1 MRRRIEQWLNRRW
14 YGGGPPPRLL
24 GLLEPVYR
32 AVSQGQMQRARREQ
46 PADLADRPILVV
58 GNLVAGGTGKT
69 PLVIHLCQL
78 LSGAGL
84 RPGVVS
90 RGYRRKIGTPH
101 WVDSESD
108 PLASGDEPVLVALAT
123 GCPVRVDSDRPAGA
137 RALFERGVDVVI
149 SDDGLQ
155 HLALPRSLEI
165 CVVDGKR
172 GFGNGRLLPAG
183 PLREPPSRALDCD
196 FVVLTGGGRVAGLS
210 QAVPMQLEPGELA
223 PVGKGR
229 HGAPPAPGARVH
241 AVTGIGHPER
251 FEATLREAGFRPRL
265 HAFADHHV
273 FEDADFRLL
282 EGPVVMT
289 DKDAVKCSQLSH
301 PDLWRLPV
309 RAVLPAA
316 FDAELRSRVIARTG
330 TGRPQ
335 E

>member
-1 MRRRIEQWLNRRW
+1 MRRRVEQWLNRTW
-14 YGGGPPPRLL
+14 YGGGSPPLLL

-32 AVSQGQMQRARREQ
+32 AVSERQMQRARRRQ
-46 PADLADRPILVV
+46 PEDLAGRPIVVV
-58 GNLVAGGTGKT
+58 GNLAAGGTGKT
-69 PLVIHLCQL
+69 PLVIHLCHL
-78 LSGAGL
+78 FEEAGL
-84 RPGVVS
+84 NPGVVS
-90 RGYRRKIGTPH
+90 RGYRRSIGTPH
-101 WVDSESD
+101 WVDADSD

-123 GCPVRVDSDRPAGA
+123 GCPVRVDHDRPAGA

-165 CVVDGKR
+165 CVVDGER
-172 GFGNGRLLPAG
+172 GFGNARMLPAG

-196 FVVLTGGGRVAGLS
+196 FVVLTGGGRVTGLA

-229 HGAPPAPGARVH
+229 HGSPPAPGARVH

-273 FEDADFRLL
+273 FEDADFRGL
-282 EGPVVMT
+282 
-289 DKDAVKCSQLSH
+289 
-301 PDLWRLPV
+301 
-309 RAVLPAA
+309 
-316 FDAELRSRVIARTG
+316 
-330 TGRPQ
+330 
-335 E
+335 